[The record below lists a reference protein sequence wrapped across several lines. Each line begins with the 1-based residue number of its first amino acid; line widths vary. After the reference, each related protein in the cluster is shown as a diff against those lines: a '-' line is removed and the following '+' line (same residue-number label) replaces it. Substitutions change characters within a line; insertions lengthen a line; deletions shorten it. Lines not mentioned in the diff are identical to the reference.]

1 VRDCGKGECFFIERL
16 AGNCASDP
24 SAAPARRMF
33 WDLRFAQGRVC
44 DLQPV
49 CVRLLFQENVKK

>member
-1 VRDCGKGECFFIERL
+1 MRDCGKGECFIIERL
-16 AGNCASDP
+16 AGNRASDP

-33 WDLRFAQGRVC
+33 WDLGFTQGRVC
-44 DLQPV
+44 DLQAV